1 MRADGEGGFVA
12 MGSMA
17 KITLELPDEV
27 AAQVQEML
35 RRLEATTKAAQAADG
50 TPLNV
55 DVALSRI
62 TEATIAVG
70 TEMKRRL
77 VQGLD
82 LEAQR
87 VSIGGKRH
95 TKVGRYE
102 ATYKTLEGEVKVT
115 RNLYR
120 PDGVRNGK
128 TVDLVGA
135 RLGVVE
141 DGWLPEAAA
150 AMAFLL
156 AQGTSRDAEATA
168 RALKRLPYS
177 RSSFE
182 RVGHSVGSL
191 HGIVRPEVE
200 TALIER
206 FELPAEAHSV
216 SVSLD
221 RVAMPMEEPR
231 AKPRGRP
238 KKGAAKRPVSF
249 VYRMAYCGTVTVH
262 DAQGRGLH
270 TIRYGRM
277 PKSDAKALS
286 ESLAADVAALQ
297 TRCPQLKV
305 CILTDGA
312 PELHGLLDN
321 ALAEALPNVTIHRL
335 VDFWH
340 LVEKLGQAA
349 ALIHGEAEGRHVVA
363 RWKLSLLNSRHAIGQ
378 LIEALQRSGRCSTR
392 VGDARPVG
400 DVLRYLRN
408 HRERMGYAAARALGL
423 PIGSGNVEATCKSL
437 VSLRFRRPGARWKE
451 DSGQHVLDL
460 RALALS
466 DRFHDAMSLTL
477 APLRREVRRA
487 A

>member
-1 MRADGEGGFVA
+1 
-12 MGSMA
+12 MA
-17 KITLELPDEV
+17 KVTLELPDEV
-27 AAQVQEML
+27 AAQVTEML
-35 RRLEATTKAAQAADG
+35 RRLEATTKAAQAADE
-50 TPLNV
+50 TALDV
-55 DVALSRI
+55 DATLSAI
-62 TEATIAVG
+62 TEATTSMG
-70 TEMKRRL
+70 LEMKRRVL
-77 VQGLD
+77 QGLD
-82 LEAQR
+82 LDAQH
-87 VSIGGKRH
+87 VVIAGKRH

-115 RNLYR
+115 RNLFR
-120 PDGVRNGK
+120 RDGVRNGK

-141 DGWLPEAAA
+141 DGWLPETAA
-150 AMAFLL
+150 AMAYLL
-156 AQGTSRDAEATA
+156 AQGTSREAEATA
-168 RALKRLPYS
+168 QALKRLPYS

-191 HGIVRPEVE
+191 HDVVRPEVE

-206 FELPAEAHSV
+206 YRLPPEARSV

-231 AKPRGRP
+231 ARPKGRP

-249 VYRMAYCGTVTVH
+249 VFRMAYCGTVTLH
-262 DAQGRGLH
+262 DADGRGLH

-277 PKSDAKALS
+277 PRSDPKAMS
-286 ESLAADVAALQ
+286 ESLACDVAALYAK
-297 TRCPQLKV
+297 RAGLKLKV

-312 PELHGLLDN
+312 PELHTLLDS
-321 ALAEALPNVTIHRL
+321 ALAAALPGVTLHRL

-349 ALIHGEAEGRHVVA
+349 AFIHGEAEGRHVLA
-363 RWKLSLLNSRHAIGQ
+363 RWKLSLLNSRHAIGHV
-378 LIEALQRSGRCSTR
+378 IEALEQSGLAAARM
-392 VGDARPVG
+392 GDARPVG

-408 HRERMGYAAARALGL
+408 HSERMGYSAARALGL

-466 DRFHDAMSLTL
+466 DRFNDAMALTL
-477 APLRREVRRA
+477 APLRQEARRA